1 MNNKPT
7 LVFQAPVATR
17 SGYGERSR
25 DLLRA
30 LIELDKYDIKVI
42 STRWG
47 ATPLNALNANDSK
60 DQEIIKRLH
69 FGPLQQQPDIFMQVT
84 IPNEFMPIGKFN
96 IGVTAGIET
105 DRCSAEWIEGCNKMN
120 LVLISSNHSANVI
133 KNSGY
138 QILNQQNQQVGN
150 LVFNKNLEVLFEGI
164 DTDVF
169 KKLNANS
176 DFNSSLIKETFNEIK
191 EDFCFLFVGHWLPGD
206 FAQDRKNVSG
216 LIRTFFEAFKNKKNA
231 PALILKTSGG
241 APSIMDRNDVLKKIN
256 SIRQSVTDATILP
269 NVYVIYGDLLAS
281 EMNEL
286 YNHPKIKAHIT
297 FTKGEGFGRPILEA
311 SISGKPIIAPLWSG
325 QGDFLK
331 EDAIIELKGQLEP
344 IHKSVHWD
352 KILIKDSKWFSV
364 DFGYAIAVMR
374 DVFKDYK
381 KYVEKCRSHSH
392 YSKTSFNFNKMK
404 ERVDQILTK
413 YVPEFPKQVS
423 LQLPK
428 LKKVTDSTPNNE
440 PPKITLP
447 KLKKIET
454 V

>member
-7 LVFQAPVATR
+7 LVFQAPIATR

-47 ATPLNALNANDSK
+47 ATPLNALNANDLQ
-60 DQEIIKRLH
+60 DREIIKRLH
-69 FGPLQQQPDIFMQVT
+69 FGQLTQQPDIFMQVT
-84 IPNEFMPIGKFN
+84 IPNEFMPIGKYN

-105 DRCSAEWIEGCNKMN
+105 DRCSAEWIDGCNKMN
-120 LVLISSNHSANVI
+120 LVLVSSNHSAEVL
-133 KNSGY
+133 KSTGY
-138 QILNQQNQQVGN
+138 QMMNQQNQPVGN

-164 DTDVF
+164 DTTIF
-169 KKLNANS
+169 KKLSTPA
-176 DFNSSLIKETFNEIK
+176 DFTSTLVKETFDSIK

-206 FAQDRKNVSG
+206 FGQDRKNVSA
-216 LIRTFFEAFKNKKNA
+216 LIRSFFEAFKNKKNA
-231 PALILKTSGG
+231 PALVLKTSGG
-241 APSIMDRNDVLKKIN
+241 APSIMDRNDLIKKVNAIKK
-256 SIRQSVTDATILP
+256 SVTDANTLP
-269 NVYVIYGDLLAS
+269 NVHVIYGDLTAS
-281 EMNEL
+281 EMNEV

-297 FTKGEGFGRPILEA
+297 FTKGEGYGRPILEA
-311 SISGKPIIAPLWSG
+311 SVSGKPIIAPLWSG
-325 QGDFLK
+325 QKDFLK
-331 EDAIIELKGQLEP
+331 ADAIVELKGQLEP
-344 IHKSVHWD
+344 IHTSVQWD
-352 KILIKDSKWFSV
+352 KILIKDSKWFTV
-364 DFGYAIAVMR
+364 DYGYAVAVMK
-374 DVFKDYK
+374 DVYKDYK

-392 YSKTSFNFNKMK
+392 HSKTNFSYDKMK
-404 ERVDQILTK
+404 EQIDTLMTK
-413 YVPEFPKQVS
+413 YIPEFPKQVS

-428 LKKVTDSTPNNE
+428 LKKVSDATPNNE

>member
-47 ATPLNALNANDSK
+47 ATPLNALNANDPY

-69 FGPLQQQPDIFMQVT
+69 FGQLQQQPDIFMQVT
-84 IPNEFMPIGKFN
+84 IPNEFMPIGKYN

-120 LVLISSNHSANVI
+120 LVLVSSNHSAEVL
-133 KNSGY
+133 KATGY
-138 QILNQQNQQVGN
+138 QMMNQQNQPVGN

-164 DTDVF
+164 DTSIF
-169 KKLNANS
+169 KKLNS
-176 DFNSSLIKETFNEIK
+176 PTEFTSTLVKETFDSIK
-191 EDFCFLFVGHWLPGD
+191 EDFCFLFVGHWLPGE
-206 FAQDRKNVSG
+206 FGQDRKNVSA

-231 PALILKTSGG
+231 PALVLKTSGG
-241 APSIMDRNDVLKKIN
+241 APSVMDRNDLIKKVNAIKK
-256 SIRQSVTDATILP
+256 SVTDASTLP
-269 NVYVIYGDLLAS
+269 NVHFIYGDLTAS
-281 EMNEL
+281 EMNEV
-286 YNHPKIKAHIT
+286 YNHPKVKAHIT
-297 FTKGEGFGRPILEA
+297 FTKGEGYGRPILEA

-325 QGDFLK
+325 QKDFLK
-331 EDAIIELKGQLEP
+331 ADAIIELKGQLEP
-344 IHKSVHWD
+344 IHKSVQWD
-352 KILIKDSKWFSV
+352 KILIKDSKWFTV
-364 DFGYAIAVMR
+364 DYGYAIGAMK
-374 DVFKDYK
+374 DVYKDYK

-392 YSKTSFNFNKMK
+392 HSKTNFSYDKMK
-404 ERVDQILTK
+404 EQIDQFMTK
-413 YVPEFPKQVS
+413 YIPEFPKQVS

-428 LKKVTDSTPNNE
+428 LKKVSDATPNNE